1 MKCNKWVVAIR
12 GTRGLA
18 KLPGRAG
25 CLGRDRGEPGAL
37 ALAEAGL
44 PSRLSGAGD
53 WRLRVRLAWAG
64 DGALRLDY
72 QIRAP
77 RGALSLPP
85 RTNPGRQDGLWRH
98 SCCEAFIGLPGE
110 TAYRE
115 FNFSPSGAWALYDF
129 ADERVPLPQPQVE
142 GEGDAP
148 GVRCERRRHAW
159 RLRARIPPD
168 LLPKRQPGAAL
179 LLGLAAVVEDRRG
192 GLTYWALGHPRPQ
205 PDFHHPGGRL
215 LTWSGPGRD
224 IPTRR

>member
-12 GTRGLA
+12 GTRVLP

-25 CLGRDRGEPGAL
+25 CLGRDRGERGAL
-37 ALAEAGL
+37 
-44 PSRLSGAGD
+44 PWQRLVSHPASPGPKT
-53 WRLRVRLAWAG
+53 WRLRARLAWAR

-148 GVRCERRRHAW
+148 GVRCERRLHAW

-179 LLGLAAVVEDRRG
+179 LLGLAAVVEDRQG

-215 LTWSGPGRD
+215 LTLSGPGRD
-224 IPTRR
+224 IPIRR